1 MEKVFPRSTKN
12 QNNSSLKREKN
23 SGDMLDDEANIEEVS
38 ADRGVK
44 RCQKS
49 ITMSRKRLSLSREKQ
64 PIVISD
70 DELNDR
76 PQNSDLPK
84 TLTKST
90 RKLKKKKVPY
100 TPISFKTKKEEY
112 CICQSRWWKDDR
124 VSKLPKMVLLFLFKL
139 PTLSNK
145 TTGKHIQFK

>member
-1 MEKVFPRSTKN
+1 MDGKSFSKVNEN

-23 SGDMLDDEANIEEVS
+23 SGDMLDDEANTEEVS

-49 ITMSRKRLSLSREKQ
+49 IKLSRKRLSLSREKQ

-100 TPISFKTKKEEY
+100 TP
-112 CICQSRWWKDDR
+112 
-124 VSKLPKMVLLFLFKL
+124 
-139 PTLSNK
+139 N
-145 TTGKHIQFK
+145 

>member
-1 MEKVFPRSTKN
+1 MDGKSFSKVNEN

-23 SGDMLDDEANIEEVS
+23 SGDMLVDEANIEEVS

-49 ITMSRKRLSLSREKQ
+49 IKMSRKRLSLSREKQ

-124 VSKLPKMVLLFLFKL
+124 VSKLPKMVPLFLFKFA
-139 PTLSNK
+139 N
-145 TTGKHIQFK
+145 IV